1 MSFGN
6 LMQPIVVSAFRSPR
20 KQCARLHPINVG
32 LALADAGGLLC
43 SASKWDDIRLAVEEC
58 GQSASAFNPDV
69 PREVVRAKNI
79 TKSRPV
85 VEEESAKHGFRCGP

>member
-1 MSFGN
+1 MLAS
-6 LMQPIVVSAFRSPR
+6 LSPTLVASSA
-20 KQCARLHPINVG
+20 
-32 LALADAGGLLC
+32 LLPSGMIPC
-43 SASKWDDIRLAVEEC
+43 LAVEEC

-85 VEEESAKHGFRCGP
+85 VEEESAKHGFRCGS